1 MSLNNHENCYF
12 LTILNMQSITHKI
25 IQIINILKKYL
36 YIIIYIILIKN
47 NSVFANKPEIIEDVD
62 AMLPWDSSTAENVAK
77 EIGWWLITTFI
88 KYVAVIAVISLMLSW
103 IMYLLSWWEEEKVKK
118 AKSWIIWS
126 LAWVIFSI
134 SAWSIIN
141 LINNL
146 QINN

>member
-1 MSLNNHENCYF
+1 
-12 LTILNMQSITHKI
+12 MQSITHKI